1 MGASSLCVGPRGV
14 FCAIWFAR
22 QKTKANMAQNHFWC
36 NHMRVSGAG
45 CGAWAWGGGK
55 IISQFAGAWTK
66 LRKSREE
73 PMPNI
78 SKEAELQ
85 TVITTFEMTPGTC
98 QDLLDALTDAYDQFI
113 SKQPGF
119 IAAGLHVND
128 AQTRIA
134 NYSQWRRRED
144 FQAMLR
150 SEEMRERNRKINQL
164 CRSFEPVMY
173 DVLQAYD

>member
-1 MGASSLCVGPRGV
+1 MP
-14 FCAIWFAR
+14 
-22 QKTKANMAQNHFWC
+22 
-36 NHMRVSGAG
+36 
-45 CGAWAWGGGK
+45 K
-55 IISQFAGAWTK
+55 IT
-66 LRKSREE
+66 
-73 PMPNI
+73 
-78 SKEAELQ
+78 KEADLQ

-98 QDLLDALTDAYDQFI
+98 QDLLDALTEAYDQFI

-150 SEEMRERNRKINQL
+150 SEEMRERNRRIHQL

-173 DVLQAYD
+173 DVVEAFDRA